1 MSQLQLGLGAVGSVV
16 LLAMLGYYLWLAGK
30 NRPRQPDFMPTNT
43 TDLFDREPTL
53 DTESLDGVSGEDP
66 GFAIPQPEKKPGL
79 DALIDVIAPIA
90 LEMPVS
96 GDAVLAALPPT
107 RRVGSKP
114 FAVEGFNSSTQR
126 WESPQAGQRY
136 SQLQAGLQL
145 ANRAGALNDIE
156 FSEFVMKVQNFCDP
170 MNGTPDFPEMRRE
183 VARARE
189 LDQFASDHD
198 AQISFVLRARRSAWS
213 PSYLQQMAARLGF
226 VPGAMAGRMVLPG
239 AAGPVPVLSLNFD
252 TQAALADDLSQSALR
267 ELSLALD
274 VPQVE
279 RSERAFA
286 RMCEVAE
293 ALSQEMDGVVT
304 DDHGVPLP
312 PDAMAV
318 IAGEL
323 EQLYDT
329 LDQRELSAGSAL
341 ARRLFS

>member
-1 MSQLQLGLGAVGSVV
+1 MSQLQLGLGALGGVV

-43 TDLFDREPTL
+43 TDPFGREPTL
-53 DTESLDGVSGEDP
+53 DVQALDGASEEDP
-66 GFAIPQPEKKPGL
+66 GFAIPLPEKKPGL

-90 LEMPVS
+90 LEAPVS

-114 FAVEGFNSSTQR
+114 FAVEGLDTATQR
-126 WESPQAGQRY
+126 WESPQLGQRY

-156 FSEFVMKVQNFCDP
+156 FSEFVMKAQNFCDL
-170 MNGTPDFPEMRRE
+170 MNGTPDFPDMRRE
-183 VARARE
+183 VSRARE

-198 AQISFVLRARRSAWS
+198 AQIGFVLRARRSAWS

-226 VPGAMAGRMVLPG
+226 VPGSMAGRMVLPG

-274 VPQVE
+274 VPQVD
-279 RSERAFA
+279 RCERAFA
-286 RMCEVAE
+286 RMCEAAQ
-293 ALSQEMDGVVT
+293 ALAKEMDGIVT
-304 DDHGVPLP
+304 DDNGVPLP
-312 PDAMAV
+312 PEAMEV
-318 IAGEL
+318 IAGDL
-323 EQLYDT
+323 EQLYNT
-329 LDQRELSAGSAL
+329 LDQHGLSAGSAL

>member
-1 MSQLQLGLGAVGSVV
+1 MSQLQLGLGALGGVI
-16 LLAMLGYYLWLAGK
+16 LMAMLGYYLWLARK
-30 NRPRQPDFMPTNT
+30 NRPRQPDDMPTNASES
-43 TDLFDREPTL
+43 FDREPTL
-53 DTESLDGVSGEDP
+53 DAEALDGLTEEDP
-66 GFAIPQPEKKPGL
+66 GFAIPLPEKKPGL
-79 DALIDVIAPIA
+79 DGLIDVIAPIA
-90 LEMPVS
+90 LEAPVS

-114 FAVEGFNSSTQR
+114 FAVEGLNAATQR
-126 WESPQAGQRY
+126 WESSQLGQRY

-156 FSEFVMKVQNFCDP
+156 FSEFVMKVQNFCDV

-198 AQISFVLRARRSAWS
+198 AQIGFVLRAKRSAWS
-213 PSYLQQMAARLGF
+213 PSYMQQMAARLGF
-226 VPGAMAGRMVLPG
+226 VPGSMAGRMVLPG

-279 RSERAFA
+279 RAERAFA
-286 RMCEVAE
+286 RMCEVAL
-293 ALSQEMDGVVT
+293 ALAKEMDGVVT
-304 DDHGVPLP
+304 DDNGVALP
-312 PDAMAV
+312 PDAMDV

-323 EQLYDT
+323 EQLYNT
-329 LDQRELSAGSAL
+329 LDQHGLSAGSAL